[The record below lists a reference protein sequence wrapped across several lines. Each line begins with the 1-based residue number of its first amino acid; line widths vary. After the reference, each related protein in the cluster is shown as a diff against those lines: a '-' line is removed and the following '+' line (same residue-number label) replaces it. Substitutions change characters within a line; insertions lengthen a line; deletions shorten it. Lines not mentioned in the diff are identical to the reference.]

1 MMTNGI
7 TMIRGGRLLVAACAA
22 ALAAAAGDAAAH
34 PWHRHRDTAV
44 TPAAADG
51 HDAAEA
57 ESGRITAP
65 PPVDP
70 RFLLV
75 AARKPGKP
83 AADIAAA
90 FAAFEKLGAV
100 SCRSDDRFFVV
111 ESSGV
116 PDHPLMVGIR
126 AWQQQVP
133 LPQKYVGNNA
143 WQIPLHPVPAAN
155 PAMTKDR
162 FLRGAIALAVNGV
175 PIFNPLNNRGE
186 DAYKIGELDDYGGHC
201 GRADDYH
208 YHIAPVH
215 LEKQVGKGMP
225 IACALDGYPIYGYE
239 EPDGSPVKGL
249 DKLGGHE
256 DADGNYHYHATKSY
270 PYLNG
275 GFRGEVTERDGQVDP
290 QPRAEPVRQ
299 ALPPL
304 RAATIVGF
312 TAPTPTSRRLTYEVD
327 GREGTVEYAI
337 GGDGT
342 ISFTYVDPSGK
353 KTTETARPRGG
364 GGGSGRGGRGEGRDR
379 PPRPGEAPPPRP
391 ADGPPP
397 RPGEGPPRGRPGSGE
412 RPGDRPPRPGEQRAQ
427 PRSQQPPDRDPDRDA
442 ASPVAATG
450 GLAVTSAAIGADG
463 RLPVEFTCDGA
474 GVSPPVAWQAGPK
487 GTKSYAIVLWHEA
500 PDQVKSYWVVYGI
513 PATATGLPQG
523 ARNVGTTGLNDKRR
537 AEYDPMCSKGPGVK
551 TYHLTVYALSAEP
564 KMASGGANR
573 DALLAAIRDT
583 TLAEGTLTV
592 TYERGATP

>member
-1 MMTNGI
+1 MTSGI
-7 TMIRGGRLLVAACAA
+7 TTIRATCLAAVACAA
-22 ALAAAAGDAAAH
+22 TLTTAAGDAAAH
-34 PWHRHRDTAV
+34 PWHRHRDTAAA
-44 TPAAADG
+44 PAVADG

-111 ESSGV
+111 GSNGV

-126 AWQQQVP
+126 SWQQQVP

-143 WQIPLHPVPAAN
+143 WKIPLHPVPAAN
-155 PAMTKDR
+155 PAMTRDR
-162 FLRGAIALAVNGV
+162 FLRGAIALAVNGI

-225 IACALDGYPIYGYE
+225 IAYALDGYPIYGYE

-327 GREGTVEYAI
+327 GRKGTVEYAI

-342 ISFTYVDPSGK
+342 ISFTYIDPSGK
-353 KTTETARPRGG
+353 TSTETARPRGG
-364 GGGSGRGGRGEGRDR
+364 GGGGGRGGRGDR
-379 PPRPGEAPPPRP
+379 PPRPGEPPPPRP
-391 ADGPPP
+391 GEGPPPRPGEGPPP
-397 RPGEGPPRGRPGSGE
+397 RPGEGPPRGEPPS
-412 RPGDRPPRPGEQRAQ
+412 GDRPPRPDEQ
-427 PRSQQPPDRDPDRDA
+427 RSQQSGRGPSSA
-442 ASPVAATG
+442 AAPKVEAAG
-450 GLAVTSAAIGADG
+450 GLAVTSAAVGADG

-487 GTKSYAIVLWHEA
+487 GTKSYAVVLWHEA
-500 PDQVKSYWVVYGI
+500 PDQMKSYWVVYGI
-513 PATATGLPQG
+513 PAAATGLPKG
-523 ARNVGTTGLNDKRR
+523 AKNVGTTGLNDKRR

-551 TYHLTVYALSAEP
+551 TYHVTVYALSAEP
-564 KMASGGANR
+564 KLPAGGANR

-583 TLAEGTLTV
+583 TLAEGTLTF